1 MEEVEKPISVIE
13 RNAGAGCYNLRSGA
27 GKSRPLHDSRG
38 IIASANIELA
48 NRRSGFKEL
57 LLVIPACY
65 AVAHLECLQ
74 LKPAIEILIIWL
86 GVNIER
92 SPVIHQI
99 ASIDLPH
106 SARINFEIYQRIRC
120 PP

>member
-1 MEEVEKPISVIE
+1 MEEVEKTISVIK
-13 RNAGAGCYNLRSGA
+13 RNAGAGCYDFGGGA
-27 GKSRPLHDSRG
+27 GESRPSHDAG
-38 IIASANIELA
+38 GVVTSANIELA

-92 SPVIHQI
+92 SSVIHQI